1 MRKKYL
7 LALML
12 LFSVGL
18 IMASEHTI
26 KFTSDLNAAKNQA
39 GREGKLYIVE
49 FVTDRCYPCK
59 MMDEITFTDKH
70 VVGYIQQ
77 NYIPVKV
84 NVESFDGFVWKE
96 KYNIRVVPTVMVFNS
111 KGETVA
117 KYEESMGSRRMYNIL
132 NEHNRPSNRT
142 ASESYVRPA
151 PEIPPPSPSIAE
163 VSRPA
168 PPPPTTTTTTPSY
181 IPAPPTP
188 RIENEIGNA
197 SGLFEFKVKR
207 ANRFGYGVQVGVY
220 AQYGNVLRA
229 VERLEQQFN
238 RQILV
243 NINTLNGQVVYKV
256 IAGGFASYGNANDFK
271 RQISTS
277 YTDYFVVDLAQI

>member
-7 LALML
+7 LVLLL
-12 LFSVGL
+12 LFSFGL
-18 IMASEHTI
+18 IMASDNAVI
-26 KFTSDLNAAKNQA
+26 FRNDLNEAKKQA

-59 MMDEITFTDKH
+59 MMDEITFRDKH
-70 VVGYIQQ
+70 VVDYIQQ

-96 KYNIRVVPTVMVFNS
+96 KYDIRVVPTIMVFNS
-111 KGETVA
+111 KGETIA

-132 NEHNRPSNRT
+132 NEHNRPDNRLPLNPT
-142 ASESYVRPA
+142 VRPA
-151 PEIPPPSPSIAE
+151 PEIPPPSPSISEEA
-163 VSRPA
+163 RPA
-168 PPPPTTTTTTPSY
+168 PPITTTSPPYTAP
-181 IPAPPTP
+181 PPTP
-188 RIENEIGNA
+188 RLENEIGNA
-197 SGLFEFKVKR
+197 YGLFEFKVKR
-207 ANRFGYGVQVGVY
+207 ANRSGYGVQVGVY

-243 NINTLNGQVVYKV
+243 NINTLHGQIVYKV
-256 IAGGFASYGNANDFK
+256 IAGGFLSRSDAANFQQ
-271 RQISTS
+271 QISTGS
-277 YTDYFVVDLAQI
+277 TDYFIVDLARI

>member
-7 LALML
+7 LALLL
-12 LFSVGL
+12 LFSSGL
-18 IMASEHTI
+18 IMASDNAV
-26 KFTSDLNAAKNQA
+26 KFRSDLNEAKKQA

-70 VVGYIQQ
+70 VVDYIQQ

-84 NVESFDGFVWKE
+84 NVESFDGFVWRE
-96 KYNIRVVPTVMVFNS
+96 KYDIRVVPTIMVFNS

-117 KYEESMGSRRMYNIL
+117 KYEESMGSRRMFSIL
-132 NEHNRPSNRT
+132 NEHNRPGNRT

-151 PEIPPPSPSIAE
+151 PEIPPPPPSI
-163 VSRPA
+163 PA
-168 PPPPTTTTTTPSY
+168 ISQPAPTTTAPS
-181 IPAPPTP
+181 TP
-188 RIENEIGNA
+188 RLENEIGNA

-207 ANRFGYGVQVGVY
+207 ANRSGYGVQVGVY

-229 VERLEQQFN
+229 VERLERQFD

-243 NINTLNGQVVYKV
+243 NINTLHGQIVYKV
-256 IAGGFASYGNANDFK
+256 IAGGFLSRTDAANFQ
-271 RQISTS
+271 RQISTGS
-277 YTDYFVVDLAQI
+277 TDYFVVDLARI